1 MKKIILITA
10 LWCPSCLIMR
20 PRYQTL
26 VSSRDD
32 LIMEEFDYD
41 ENPQLV
47 KDKKIGNIL
56 PVIIICDEQGME
68 VSRFVGEFSL
78 KKLIEKFKQL

>member
-41 ENPQLV
+41 ENPQLI
-47 KDKKIGNIL
+47 KEKKIGSTL
-56 PVIIICDEQGME
+56 PVAIIYDEQGIE
-68 VSRFVGEFSL
+68 ISRFIGEISL
-78 KKLIEKFKQL
+78 KKLAEKLEQL